1 MRDELYPY
9 YERELTFIRQ
19 MSAEF
24 GAKYPRAA
32 GRLKLE
38 KDRESADPH
47 VERLIQSF
55 ALIAGRIS
63 QKIDDEFPEITEALL
78 NALYPHYLRPVPSM
92 SIAQFELDPDHST
105 VTGALPIEAGTVLY
119 SRPVNGTTCQFRTCY
134 PVGLWPLQI
143 TSAGVGRPSALNIAG
158 AEDAVAVIRI
168 TLQCTG
174 GATFAKLPL
183 STLRFFLSGEPR
195 ITNALYELIFNNG
208 YRAFVRDLKRG
219 SKAGA
224 VPLREP
230 FVKQVG
236 FERDEAILP
245 YPRQSFAAY
254 RFLQEY
260 FTFPS
265 KFLFFDLDGLQ
276 PLAQEAFD
284 DRAEIVILL
293 NEFERKERLPQ
304 IEQAVSRD
312 TFRLGCTPIVNL
324 FDRCAEPIRVSHTR
338 TEYRVIADEHDQGGT
353 EVFSVN
359 RVAAV
364 KPSTEETVEYQ
375 PFYSFRHRPT
385 ANEGNAF
392 WYAHRRPSHRKDGG
406 TEVYLSLVDLDF
418 RPSLPASD
426 TVTAWV
432 TCTNRNRA
440 GELPYSGAW
449 GELDVESAASVRVRM
464 LRKPTESI
472 RPPLRRGLQWRLI
485 SHLGLNYLSVV
496 EDGLPALQEILRL
509 YDFSDGDAGVDAIQ
523 HQIDGIRRVSSRQ
536 RSACLASDKGI
547 VFCTGIG
554 VDIAFDEQQLA
565 ASEAFLFASVLERF
579 FALYSSI
586 NSFSQLTAYSQQ
598 RKRELRR
605 WPPRAGEQVLL

>member
-19 MSAEF
+19 MAAEF

-78 NALYPHYLRPVPSM
+78 NVMYPHYLRPVPSM

-105 VTGALPIEAGTVLY
+105 VTGALPVDAGTVLY

-134 PVGLWPLQI
+134 PVILWPLQI
-143 TSAGVGRPSALNIAG
+143 TSAGVGRSSTLSVAG
-158 AEDAVAVIRI
+158 AEGAIAAIRI

-174 GATFAKLPL
+174 GATFSKLPL
-183 STLRFFLSGEPR
+183 ASLRFFLSGEAR

-208 YRAFVRDLKRG
+208 YRAFVRDPKRG
-219 SKAGA
+219 PNLS
-224 VPLREP
+224 VQLREP
-230 FVKQVG
+230 FVRQVG

-245 YPRQSFAAY
+245 YPQQSFAAY

-260 FTFPS
+260 FAFPS
-265 KFLFFDLDGLQ
+265 KFLFFDLDGLE
-276 PLAQEAFD
+276 PLAHEGFD

-324 FDRCAEPIRVSHTR
+324 FDRCAEPIRVSHAR
-338 TEYRVIADEHDQGGT
+338 TEYRVIADEHDQAGT

-359 RVAAV
+359 RAVAV
-364 KPSTEETVEYQ
+364 KPSTEETIEYE
-375 PFYSFRHRPT
+375 PFYSFRHRRA
-385 ANEGNAF
+385 ANGGNAF
-392 WYAHRRPSHRKDGG
+392 WFAHRRPSHRKEDG

-418 RPSLPASD
+418 RPSSPASD
-426 TVTAWV
+426 TLTAWV

-440 GELPYSGAW
+440 SELPYSGAW

-485 SHLGLNYLSVV
+485 SHLGLNYLSIV

-509 YDFSDGDAGVDAIQ
+509 YDFSDSDAGAEAIQ
-523 HQIDGIRRVSSRQ
+523 HQIDGILRVSGGQ

-554 VDIAFDEQQLA
+554 VDIVFDEQQLA

-598 RKRELRR
+598 RKRELKR
-605 WPPRAGEQVLL
+605 WPPRAGEQILL

>member
-19 MSAEF
+19 MAADF

-78 NALYPHYLRPVPSM
+78 NVLYPHYLRPVPSM

-105 VTGALPIEAGTVLY
+105 VTGALPVDAGTVLY

-134 PVGLWPLQI
+134 PVILWPLQI
-143 TSAGVGRPSALNIAG
+143 TSAGVGRSSTLSVAG
-158 AEDAVAVIRI
+158 AEGAIAAIRI

-174 GATFAKLPL
+174 GATFSKLPL
-183 STLRFFLSGEPR
+183 ASLRFFLSGEPR

-208 YRAFVRDLKRG
+208 YHAFVRDPKRRPNL
-219 SKAGA
+219 S
-224 VPLREP
+224 VQLREP
-230 FVKQVG
+230 FVRQVG

-245 YPRQSFAAY
+245 YPRRSFAAY

-260 FTFPS
+260 FAFPS
-265 KFLFFDLDGLQ
+265 KFLFFDLDGLER
-276 PLAQEAFD
+276 LAHEGFD

-324 FDRCAEPIRVSHTR
+324 FDRCAEPIRVSHAR
-338 TEYRVIADEHDQGGT
+338 TEYRVIADEHDQAGT

-359 RVAAV
+359 RAVAV
-364 KPSTEETVEYQ
+364 KPSTEETIEYE
-375 PFYSFRHRPT
+375 PFYSFRHRRA
-385 ANEGNAF
+385 ANGGNAF
-392 WYAHRRPSHRKDGG
+392 WFAHRRPSHRKEGG

-418 RPSLPASD
+418 RPSWPASD
-426 TVTAWV
+426 TLTAWV

-440 GELPYSGAW
+440 SELPYSGAW

-485 SHLGLNYLSVV
+485 SHLGLNYLSIV

-509 YDFSDGDAGVDAIQ
+509 YDFSDSDAGAEAIQ
-523 HQIDGIRRVSSRQ
+523 HQIDGILRVSGGQ

-554 VDIAFDEQQLA
+554 VDIVFDEQQLA

-598 RKRELRR
+598 RKRELKR
-605 WPPRAGEQVLL
+605 WPPRAGEQILL